1 MVIDDE
7 GGDTVALREPK
18 IEDVT
23 IVRPVLNVGVVRYGK
38 WRSGGLLGTDQRM
51 S

>member
-7 GGDTVALREPK
+7 RGDTVALRDPEIK
-18 IEDVT
+18 DVT

-38 WRSGGLLGTDQRM
+38 RRSGGLLGTD
-51 S
+51 